1 MLTETISNII
11 FVFFYLSQVLFWY
24 TVIKKLKS
32 ESLFKKLSLFLII
45 LFFVFIKIFL
55 SNPYYGSDD
64 DDDLYIYEQ
73 LYVKLYD
80 FDLPE
85 GWYGSSEN
93 PFLITSVLY
102 PIFKLLLILNPN
114 FRLLPLH
121 ITFFT
126 LYSSVILLL
135 SFYFIIK
142 LLDEKSILPVLIL
155 VLFPNFFF
163 FSRSLSYIFISHCY
177 FLQTLLFLYLSKNS
191 TKKVTKK
198 LFFIFSLFLLFY
210 SAFIKV
216 DNLIFVWLYFIF
228 WLNLNDFPLMRSFFY
243 SLILVPFIF
252 LFKRFFNRIL
262 QYLESQTILKI
273 IKNIAFFIFKSPKS
287 NFIFFISLIVSPFV
301 LLKSYFWVL
310 YLYIFLIMYSFSYNL
325 HLIFPRFRYGIALL
339 IPAIL
344 ILVSFLNKAFF
355 KKHYYLKQTFYFSI
369 IFLEILCLFMFPVK
383 YNKSEMIN
391 YLETHT
397 IEGFTQIAYMP
408 MIFGVRPL
416 DYALILKSKN
426 PEIEIKPL
434 NLYTDNHKINI
445 DLKKTDLIYMNIPD
459 SCKEVPTEKISEA
472 LSNLSI
478 DQLKPY
484 CYDFKWSHLK
494 EVFREYNQS
503 KNKDYSLKRINFTL
517 VFFDYYGVY
526 DYGIKYLQTLL
537 KNCNATKSSF
547 SYVSFYNLSCE

>member
-163 FSRSLSYIFISHCY
+163 FSRVLILYFYIP
-177 FLQTLLFLYLSKNS
+177 LLFFTNS
-191 TKKVTKK
+191 
-198 LFFIFSLFLLFY
+198 
-210 SAFIKV
+210 
-216 DNLIFVWLYFIF
+216 
-228 WLNLNDFPLMRSFFY
+228 
-243 SLILVPFIF
+243 
-252 LFKRFFNRIL
+252 
-262 QYLESQTILKI
+262 
-273 IKNIAFFIFKSPKS
+273 
-287 NFIFFISLIVSPFV
+287 FISLFI
-301 LLKSYFWVL
+301 
-310 YLYIFLIMYSFSYNL
+310 
-325 HLIFPRFRYGIALL
+325 
-339 IPAIL
+339 
-344 ILVSFLNKAFF
+344 
-355 KKHYYLKQTFYFSI
+355 
-369 IFLEILCLFMFPVK
+369 
-383 YNKSEMIN
+383 
-391 YLETHT
+391 
-397 IEGFTQIAYMP
+397 
-408 MIFGVRPL
+408 
-416 DYALILKSKN
+416 
-426 PEIEIKPL
+426 
-434 NLYTDNHKINI
+434 
-445 DLKKTDLIYMNIPD
+445 
-459 SCKEVPTEKISEA
+459 
-472 LSNLSI
+472 
-478 DQLKPY
+478 
-484 CYDFKWSHLK
+484 
-494 EVFREYNQS
+494 
-503 KNKDYSLKRINFTL
+503 
-517 VFFDYYGVY
+517 
-526 DYGIKYLQTLL
+526 
-537 KNCNATKSSF
+537 
-547 SYVSFYNLSCE
+547 